1 MSAWPKAAFDDGNER
16 MKTAARCAMKNRSV
30 ENVEQTAKARSCHVP
45 ADGNS
50 IVIGVFD
57 SKGTSVVTGHRY
69 DHVIFKL
76 VSQVHSLYGIVGTA
90 LSCLG
95 ITLQAWCCEVCAT
108 GLTQALAGASLS
120 TGERVGHR
128 LDPGSFVRGMILLS
142 DHLWFCAEAKLTR
155 ARDKE
160 QQQQQQQQRQQ
171 RQRQEQRQRQRQHEP
186 SWPALLASMGEPS
199 PAAQAH
205 RLLSASPS
213 PTLPPSP
220 GGGGGG
226 KGGRGTD
233 NGGKPPLPGNSA
245 RPAWRLETCYP
256 QGASSGQCFT
266 VESADAVC
274 ARNWSRGAAAR
285 GDQRQQTWGP
295 PQPTP
300 LWNLSDFYL
309 SFCNSY
315 TLWELFSGLS
325 SPNTLNCSLDVV
337 LKEGGEMTTCRQCVE
352 AYQDYDHH
360 AQEKYEEFES
370 VLHKY
375 LQSEEYSVKSCPED
389 CKVAP
394 VVFRSGPP
402 FTHSAVLSA
411 FINCGGRGSR
421 VKGGLGVWTGA
432 GGRGPRVEVVSRRNK
447 RTLDILKY
455 GIERTGER
463 SLWRETRLKRPVLM
477 TLIGFNALEGTIGG
491 DICTFKK
498 TAYLMNPAANLGK
511 EKDVAGKYMFMLL
524 LIPPRLEPPLGRVLL
539 SISPQRV
546 GPVTEGL
553 PSCNHSGDLPSS
565 SGSGRPSAFPSSSS
579 LRILTSHRHAQPPD
593 LAACVKVWT
602 VSPAS
607 SDLE

>member
-1 MSAWPKAAFDDGNER
+1 MTRGAWMCRQYDDGLKIWLAAPRENE
-16 MKTAARCAMKNRSV
+16 K
-30 ENVEQTAKARSCHVP
+30 P
-45 ADGNS
+45 F
-50 IVIGVFD
+50 ID
-57 SKGTSVVTGHRY
+57 SERAQKWR
-69 DHVIFKL
+69 L
-76 VSQVHSLYGIVGTA
+76 SL
-90 LSCLG
+90 
-95 ITLQAWCCEVCAT
+95 
-108 GLTQALAGASLS
+108 ASLLFF
-120 TGERVGHR
+120 TV
-128 LDPGSFVRGMILLS
+128 LLS

-160 QQQQQQQQRQQ
+160 QQQQQQQQQ
-171 RQRQEQRQRQRQHEP
+171 RQQRQRQRQHEP

-226 KGGRGTD
+226 GKGGRGTD
-233 NGGKPPLPGNSA
+233 SRGKSLLPGNSA

-285 GDQRQQTWGP
+285 GDQRQQTRGP

-375 LQSEEYSVKSCPED
+375 LQSEEYEVKSC
-389 CKVAP
+389 CSFICVSLMMLTVARGVTNLLEP
-394 VVFRSGPP
+394 VNKGTPARKRSQ
-402 FTHSAVLSA
+402 S
-411 FINCGGRGSR
+411 CGTGRRCTPMTGSR
-421 VKGGLGVWTGA
+421 CLTDRLQLVKYSVFSVCVCVCVCA
-432 GGRGPRVEVVSRRNK
+432 R
-447 RTLDILKY
+447 
-455 GIERTGER
+455 
-463 SLWRETRLKRPVLM
+463 
-477 TLIGFNALEGTIGG
+477 
-491 DICTFKK
+491 
-498 TAYLMNPAANLGK
+498 
-511 EKDVAGKYMFMLL
+511 
-524 LIPPRLEPPLGRVLL
+524 
-539 SISPQRV
+539 
-546 GPVTEGL
+546 
-553 PSCNHSGDLPSS
+553 
-565 SGSGRPSAFPSSSS
+565 
-579 LRILTSHRHAQPPD
+579 
-593 LAACVKVWT
+593 ACVCVCVRACKCVY
-602 VSPAS
+602 
-607 SDLE
+607 LG